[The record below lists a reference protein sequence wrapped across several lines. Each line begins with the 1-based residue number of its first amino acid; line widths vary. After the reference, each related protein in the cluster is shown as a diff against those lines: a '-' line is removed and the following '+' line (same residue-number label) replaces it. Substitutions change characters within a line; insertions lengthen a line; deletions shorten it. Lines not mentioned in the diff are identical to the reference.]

1 MGLKTKDRLTNP
13 GVNAW
18 ARENRKGGYG
28 RADERKQRR
37 LRVSIATIII
47 ALISCGAFFIHSY
60 RAYAKI
66 VDSRLAHG
74 YLISRAGI
82 YAAPRTRRPGQ
93 KFSEV
98 SLAAILR
105 SAGYIESEDAGEI
118 WNGSFTL
125 RDNTI
130 ELRPNTRSGFRAI
143 ARITIE
149 SDDRIAGLIGDG
161 LTLDSFTLEP
171 EALTNDFS
179 MKTGRRAALSY
190 QDIPPVLVRA
200 ILAIED
206 RRFFE
211 HSGVD
216 FAGVARAILRNAGDE
231 RMGQGGSTI
240 TQQLVK
246 NTYLTPERTLR
257 RKYAEAMLAF
267 TLERRL
273 SKEEIFALYCN
284 EIYLGQRGAFA
295 VRGVDQA
302 ARVIF
307 GNPLNDLSLAEA
319 ATIAGMIQGPS
330 RYSPVHHAD
339 AARARRNTVLGTMA
353 RDGFITLD
361 QAANAAKELLT
372 IADFDSARESAAPYF
387 IDYVN
392 RMSAEERRHPA
403 GGAQASS
410 PQTESDDANSESDPK
425 DAYRISADR
434 RKDVGAPIATTL
446 DLDLQQLAAQAVKH
460 QLDHLDETYK
470 ARGLKPEAAL
480 VALDPKTGNVLAM
493 IGGRNYSESQLNR
506 ATDAKRQPGSVFK
519 PFVYAAALES
529 DMSPLAMFKDAPREF
544 TYDRKLKYRPMN
556 YGGDFSMRDV
566 PMRTGLIKSLNV
578 VTVDVAMQT
587 GLARVANTA
596 LAFGLPRPIPYPALA
611 LGTTEATPLQ
621 IATAYAVFANGGR
634 RVNANVVEQ
643 TIATGETNQIIK
655 PSTAFMV
662 TDMLEGVI
670 DQGTAHA
677 ARGSIKNTAIAGKTG
692 TSHDGWFVGSTPN
705 LVCAVWIGLD
715 DNKQLGLTGAA
726 AALPVWTEFMK
737 AAVDLRPELGG
748 ESFDQPD
755 GISIVEIDPET
766 YELATG
772 KCPAH
777 ERVAM
782 LTKQAPTSECFRHNV
797 YFDLMNSQS
806 SVETA
811 AGVKSEVPR
820 LPIKRQQGFHDE
832 FSLLRDTRIDTD
844 KRGRKVLVNEMR
856 VAGR

>member
-18 ARENRKGGYG
+18 ARENRKGGYS
-28 RADERKQRR
+28 RADERKR
-37 LRVSIATIII
+37 LGLRFSIATILIT
-47 ALISCGAFFIHSY
+47 LISITAFFIHSY

-66 VDSRLAHG
+66 VDARLSRG

-82 YAAPRTRRPGQ
+82 YAAPRTLRPGQ

-98 SLAAILR
+98 SLASVLR
-105 SAGYIESEDAGEI
+105 RAGYLESKDAGEI

-130 ELRPNTRSGFRAI
+130 ELQPNTPSGFPGI
-143 ARITIE
+143 VRITVGP
-149 SDDRIAGLIGDG
+149 DNRIAGLIGDG
-161 LTLDSFTLEP
+161 VTLDSCTLAP
-171 EALTNDFS
+171 ESLTSDAS
-179 MKTGRRAALSY
+179 MKGGTRNQLSFK
-190 QDIPPVLVRA
+190 DLPPVLVHA
-200 ILAIED
+200 ITSIED
-206 RRFFE
+206 RRFFD
-211 HSGVD
+211 HHGVD
-216 FAGVARAILRNAGDE
+216 VFGVARALLRNAGDE

-302 ARVIF
+302 ARVYF
-307 GNPLNDLSLAEA
+307 GKPLNDLSLAEA
-319 ATIAGMIQGPS
+319 ATIAGMIQSPA
-330 RYSPVHHAD
+330 RYSPVRHAD
-339 AARARRNTVLGTMA
+339 AARTRRNTVLGTMA
-353 RDGFITLD
+353 RDAFITLD
-361 QAANAAKELLT
+361 QAANAANQPLV
-372 IADFDSARESAAPYF
+372 IGDFDPARESAAPYF

-392 RMSAEERRHPA
+392 RVYAEERRHPA
-403 GGAQASS
+403 GGTQASS
-410 PQTESDDANSESDPK
+410 LQTEGDATNSGSDPK
-425 DAYRISADR
+425 DADR
-434 RKDVGAPIATTL
+434 RQEVGAPIVTTL

-470 ARGLKPEAAL
+470 SRGLRPEAAL

-493 IGGRNYSESQLNR
+493 IGGRNYAESQLNR

-519 PFVYAAALES
+519 PFVYAAALEVG
-529 DMSPLAMFKDAPREF
+529 MSPLAMFKDAPREF
-544 TYDRKLKYRPMN
+544 TYDRHLKYQPAN

-611 LGTTEATPLQ
+611 LGTTEVTPLQ

-634 RVNANVVEQ
+634 RINPTVVER
-643 TIATGETNQIIK
+643 TIAADDTNQIIK
-655 PSTAFMV
+655 PATAFMI

-670 DQGTAHA
+670 DHGTAHA
-677 ARGSIKNTAIAGKTG
+677 ARGAIKNTAIAGKTG
-692 TSHDGWFVGSTPN
+692 TSRDGWFVGYTPN
-705 LVCAVWIGLD
+705 LVCAVWIGFD

-748 ESFDQPD
+748 SSFDRPD
-755 GISIVEIDPET
+755 GIAIVEIDPET
-766 YELATG
+766 EGLATG
-772 KCPAH
+772 KCPMH
-777 ERVAM
+777 ERVAL
-782 LTKQAPTSECFRHNV
+782 LTTQAPTSECFRHNI
-797 YFDLMNSQS
+797 YFDLGNDLLM
-806 SVETA
+806 VETSL
-811 AGVKSEVPR
+811 KSETRR
-820 LPIKRQQGFHDE
+820 LPKDRTKNLAGE
-832 FSLLRDTRIDTD
+832 FALLRDTRVDTN
-844 KRGRKVLVNEMR
+844 KIGRKVLVNEMR
-856 VAGR
+856 ER